1 MKSTPLTYIGEYI
14 GTFFFIL
21 TIFASEG
28 NPFIIGGS
36 LALVIYLL
44 ADRTGGHVNPAVSI
58 SMYMNGSLKNIDM
71 FFYIVAQMLGGI
83 SAYYTYKLTR

>member
-1 MKSTPLTYIGEYI
+1 MKSTPLTYIAEYI

-44 ADRTGGHVNPAVSI
+44 AGRTGAHVNPAVSI

-71 FFYIVAQMLGGI
+71 FFYIVAQILGGI
-83 SAYYTYKLTR
+83 SAYYAYKLTR